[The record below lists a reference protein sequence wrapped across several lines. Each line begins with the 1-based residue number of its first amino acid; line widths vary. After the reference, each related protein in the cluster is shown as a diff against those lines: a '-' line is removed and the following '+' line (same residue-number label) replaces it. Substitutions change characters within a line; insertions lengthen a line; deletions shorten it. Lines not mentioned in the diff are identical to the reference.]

1 MSQWEKWTTI
11 VLEYMVITMMGTSL
25 QEVRRMDVRIWM
37 CKGHV
42 HRLKTIILYRIDEL
56 VVIIP
61 VYRAQICDVIYLR
74 HKNPV
79 QSDWQIDSDAYWT
92 LVEIIISIMHLTYFN

>member
-1 MSQWEKWTTI
+1 
-11 VLEYMVITMMGTSL
+11 
-25 QEVRRMDVRIWM
+25 M

-42 HRLKTIILYRIDEL
+42 HRLKTITLYRIDEL

-74 HKNPV
+74 LNNPV
-79 QSDWQIDSDAYWT
+79 QSD
-92 LVEIIISIMHLTYFN
+92 